1 MPNILNADTL
11 ALQQVCLPVRA
22 PRRMPDRRETAT
34 IAAAR
39 GTWLKPSDFRAN
51 AAGELAVPTA
61 KFLEGGSVVALHRKP
76 SFKRRALS
84 QSARLRRW
92 SGWAAL
98 RRARVPSVDM
108 DVVDQEGG
116 RVRHL
121 IDRPASA
128 ERKGNERVQR
138 PVQLGRRRLAPHPLA
153 IEKEHDGKR

>member
-51 AAGELAVPTA
+51 AAGELAVPT
-61 KFLEGGSVVALHRKP
+61 
-76 SFKRRALS
+76 
-84 QSARLRRW
+84 
-92 SGWAAL
+92 
-98 RRARVPSVDM
+98 VDM

-128 ERKGNERVQR
+128 ERKVNERVQR